1 MKKDKLLMTPGP
13 TMIPPTVLAKL
24 GNQIIHHRTKEFC
37 AILSE
42 FNQNLK
48 YVFQTNNHVIT
59 LASSGTGGMES
70 AIANLFS
77 AGDKVIVASI
87 GNFGDRFAKIAEAFG
102 LEVDKISVEWGKAVE
117 PTEIESKLEQDKE
130 GRIKAVIVTHN
141 ETSTGVSNDIEAIAK
156 IVSKTNKLFIVDA
169 ISSVGGLDIQTD
181 NWGIDVVI
189 GSSQKALMTPPG
201 LAFVSISDK
210 AWEAHK
216 SSKLPKFYWNYSAYK
231 KALELDPPDMP
242 YTPAVSL
249 IIAQN
254 EALKLIKDEGLENVF
269 NRHKGLA
276 LAAQAGVEA
285 LGMELLPDKSVSSY
299 IITAIKAPEGIDIES
314 VRKIMNTKYDI
325 MVTGGQQHLK
335 GKILRIGHCGFVD
348 GFDLI
353 KAFTALEYA
362 LKECGYFFELGRGVS
377 AVERAIADSDK

>member
-1 MKKDKLLMTPGP
+1 MNKDKLLMTPGP
-13 TMIPPTVLAKL
+13 TMIPPSVLSKL
-24 GNQIIHHRTKEFC
+24 GSQIIHHRTKEFC
-37 AILSE
+37 SILSE
-42 FNQNLK
+42 YNQNLK
-48 YVFQTNNHVIT
+48 YVFQTNNHVLT
-59 LASSGTGGMES
+59 FASSGTGAMES

-77 AGDKVIVASI
+77 VGDKVIVVSI
-87 GNFGDRFAKIAEAFG
+87 GNFGDRFAKIAQAFG
-102 LEVDKISVEWGKAVE
+102 LEVDKIAVEWGKAVE
-117 PTEIESKLEQDKE
+117 PLEIENRLSQDKDDKI
-130 GRIKAVIVTHN
+130 RAVIVTHN
-141 ETSTGVSNDIEAIAK
+141 ETSTGVSNDIETIAK
-156 IVSKTNKLFIVDA
+156 IVSKTNKLFIIDA

-181 NWGIDVVI
+181 KWGIDVVI

-201 LAFVSISDK
+201 LAFVSVSEK

-216 SSKLPKFYWNYSAYK
+216 NSKLPKFYWNYSAYK

-269 NRHKGLA
+269 ARHKKLA

-285 LGMELLPDKSVSSY
+285 LKMELLPDKSISSY
-299 IITAIKAPEGIDIES
+299 IVTAIKAPEGIDIEN
-314 VRKIMNTKYDI
+314 VRKIMNTKYNI

-348 GFDLI
+348 KFDLI

-362 LKECGYFFELGRGVS
+362 LKECGYVFELGKGVS
-377 AVERAIADSDK
+377 AVEGELA

>member
-13 TMIPPTVLAKL
+13 TMIPPSVLAKL
-24 GNQIIHHRTKEFC
+24 GTQIIHHRTKEFC

-42 FNQNLK
+42 LNQNLK
-48 YVFQTNNHVIT
+48 YVFQTKNHVLT
-59 LASSGTGGMES
+59 FASSGTGAMES

-102 LEVDKISVEWGKAVE
+102 LDVDKIAVEWGKAVD
-117 PTEIESKLEQDKE
+117 PSVIESRLNQDKE
-130 GRIKAVIVTHN
+130 DKIKAVIVTHN
-141 ETSTGVSNDIEAIAK
+141 ETSTGVSNDIEKIAK

-169 ISSVGGLDIQTD
+169 ISSIGGLEIQTD
-181 NWGIDVVI
+181 KWGIDIVI

-201 LAFVSISDK
+201 LAFVSVSEK

-216 SSKLPKFYWNYSAYK
+216 NSKLPKFYWNYSAYK
-231 KALELDPPDMP
+231 KALELDTPDMP

-254 EALKLIKDEGLENVF
+254 EAINLIKEEGLENVF
-269 NRHKGLA
+269 ARHKKLA
-276 LAAQAGVEA
+276 MATQAGVEA
-285 LGMELLPDKSVSSY
+285 LGIELLPDKSVSSY
-299 IITAIKAPEGIDIES
+299 IITAIKAPEGIDVEN

-348 GFDLI
+348 KFDLI
-353 KAFTALEYA
+353 KAFVALEFA
-362 LKECGYFFELGRGVS
+362 LKECGYAVEIGKGVS
-377 AVERAIADSDK
+377 AVEKALI